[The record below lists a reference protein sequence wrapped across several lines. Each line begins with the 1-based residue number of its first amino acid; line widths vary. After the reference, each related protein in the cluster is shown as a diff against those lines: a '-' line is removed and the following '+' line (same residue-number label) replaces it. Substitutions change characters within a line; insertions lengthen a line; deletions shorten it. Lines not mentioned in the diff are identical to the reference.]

1 MMITVSDEAV
11 LSSIY
16 NHVITMCKDSN
27 NYVMILIKLMEKKIL
42 WAPYIIDRVT
52 VTFGLQGSSY
62 SEANHDSVKYFYSTH
77 RGYTWYNARVDEE
90 IEITNEDKL

>member
-1 MMITVSDEAV
+1 MIIVSDEAV

-16 NHVITMCKDSN
+16 NHVITMCKDSH
-27 NYVMILIKLMEKKIL
+27 NYVMILIKLIEKKIL

-62 SEANHDSVKYFYSTH
+62 SEANHDNVKIFYSTH
-77 RGYTWYNARVDEE
+77 RVYAWYNARVDEE
-90 IEITNEDKL
+90 TEITNEDKL